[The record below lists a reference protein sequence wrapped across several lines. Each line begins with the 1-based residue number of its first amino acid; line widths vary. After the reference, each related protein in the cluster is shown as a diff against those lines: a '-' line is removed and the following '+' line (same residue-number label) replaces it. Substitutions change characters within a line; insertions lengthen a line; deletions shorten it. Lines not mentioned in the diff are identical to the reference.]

1 VHKIRDVADLVL
13 CFFAKKM
20 GELEQDKFSFSP
32 FFIHI
37 TEFKWHYQ
45 LSILHY
51 QVLSVLLI
59 VNYFESSN

>member
-1 VHKIRDVADLVL
+1 MHKIRDVADIVL
-13 CFFAKKM
+13 RFFAKKM
-20 GELEQDKFSFSP
+20 GELEQDKFSFPP
-32 FFIHI
+32 FFILI

-51 QVLSVLLI
+51 QVSVLLI